1 MRRIKTTFFRLIKLI
16 YRRVFHEEMTE
27 DVEAFLKNLFIIA
40 VGMAISTMFST
51 VFTIMGGRI
60 LGPEEYGK
68 FALVQTIGNFLYIS
82 MLLGFSTALIKYT
95 SEKPDADRQS
105 RIISTTF
112 ILVLLCS
119 LASVIIYIIFR
130 SQLAR
135 VFSVSPNVYFISIIF
150 TVFFVLFTVTTSI
163 LRGLDKTRA
172 YSFSQVLY
180 GAVLLISFLAF
191 ILNRSI
197 SFKSMIYP
205 MILGYGTSSLA
216 ILIFSIRKTIKWK
229 FDRFWAKILSK
240 YAAFSLIGALS
251 FVFYNNFGKIMISRD
266 LNITDLG
273 IYNAYFSAS
282 VNLMGIFSGMFYI
295 VFFPT
300 VSKYENKGIIFKR
313 INKFI
318 PYLVCLGIP
327 LIFIFEFIVLKL
339 YGNEYPLNAVWMILF
354 PIASVCIVIDGL
366 YGWPL
371 NSVGSRGAKIVSFAA
386 VILVF
391 VNVGLNLIL
400 IPRIGITGSLI
411 SMIISYTSSAAVIL
425 YFGKK
430 YLST

>member
-1 MRRIKTTFFRLIKLI
+1 
-16 YRRVFHEEMTE
+16 
-27 DVEAFLKNLFIIA
+27 
-40 VGMAISTMFST
+40 
-51 VFTIMGGRI
+51 
-60 LGPEEYGK
+60 
-68 FALVQTIGNFLYIS
+68 
-82 MLLGFSTALIKYT
+82 
-95 SEKPDADRQS
+95 
-105 RIISTTF
+105 
-112 ILVLLCS
+112 
-119 LASVIIYIIFR
+119 
-130 SQLAR
+130 
-135 VFSVSPNVYFISIIF
+135 
-150 TVFFVLFTVTTSI
+150 
-163 LRGLDKTRA
+163 
-172 YSFSQVLY
+172 
-180 GAVLLISFLAF
+180 
-191 ILNRSI
+191 
-197 SFKSMIYP
+197 
-205 MILGYGTSSLA
+205 
-216 ILIFSIRKTIKWK
+216 
-229 FDRFWAKILSK
+229 LSK

-366 YGWPL
+366 YGWLL